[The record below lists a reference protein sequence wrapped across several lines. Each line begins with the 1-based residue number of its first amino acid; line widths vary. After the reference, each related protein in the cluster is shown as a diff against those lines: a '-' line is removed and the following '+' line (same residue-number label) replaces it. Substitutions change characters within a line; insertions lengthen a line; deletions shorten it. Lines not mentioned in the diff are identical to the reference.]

1 MQVGSIKFK
10 TSKATCQSQELI
22 GAEVEKSTAWAR
34 VPPRGAGMVFLFLY
48 FIPLICI
55 FLSSVFLSL
64 PPYKLTMTI
73 LPLSYEV
80 AHCSSWDED
89 RSPEQLVN
97 SSPGNRSSDTPILNP
112 EEELRNVKVKGWQT
126 PK

>member
-1 MQVGSIKFK
+1 MSIPRFDWCGGSNIYR
-10 TSKATCQSQELI
+10 L
-22 GAEVEKSTAWAR
+22 GKSPTTRCWDGFFIF
-34 VPPRGAGMVFLFLY
+34 VFHPPF
-48 FIPLICI
+48 ICI
-55 FLSSVFLSL
+55 FLSSVFLSPP

-97 SSPGNRSSDTPILNP
+97 SSPGNRSSDTPLLNP